1 MPKADRILANLP
13 PTYRT
18 LGDPSALRALTD
30 AYGGEL
36 QAAENSLV
44 AVMRSHWVDFADA
57 GETAI
62 QDLALFGALYG
73 LAPRPDESVEEF
85 REHLKRYVK
94 TFLDGTV
101 TVQGILRI
109 TAETLGLHIEDDALD
124 SWWTPGRSAV
134 LAGSTPDGADAAS
147 LVFGQPAFDRYG
159 ADAARASL
167 LGEVDLRGGVDL
179 QARGTLWIALDGG
192 GPQSVEL
199 ATGAA
204 DPAAVTAEEIV
215 AAIHDQLGV
224 EGIAELSDGRLRLSS
239 LTAGTAGLVTVDD
252 GPGDAADLVLGLR
265 PRTYRGAD
273 PTQATVTGL
282 VDLST
287 AVDLTGPRYLRIVVD
302 GNHLAEIDCAGCAAD
317 PAAVEIGE
325 IVAAINSALGLPVAT
340 DDGRFITL
348 TSPTPGAAG
357 HIDFLSPAAQ
367 DATLRLFGPVAPI
380 TVGSAARSARVVGDR
395 DLGPGVD
402 LTDRSSLRL
411 AVDAQP
417 AITLDL
423 AGADPASTTPAEIVA
438 AINEGLGD
446 AVAAHDGSKL
456 TLTSSSPGPS
466 GRLRVEEVA
475 GDIAEDVLGLRPRSS
490 QGRAPITAA
499 FTGTTDLSAD
509 VDLSARHTLSLAVDG
524 AAPVTVD
531 LRAGVP
537 DLTQASLD
545 ELETAINTALGQ
557 DLAINDGAHLIL
569 VSPTTGAGGS
579 LRLAPLERVTHRR
592 FVTRARVTDDAA
604 TAVLGFTSHHATGT
618 AGEAAVLRGTNDLS
632 GGADLTTNRY
642 LRIHLTARPPAA
654 PPGEAAGEGG
664 AVIEVDCAGP
674 RPRATTP
681 AEIAAAINTALAAAA
696 ASASGAAGF
705 SALAFTD
712 GRTVG
717 LRAAPSADDQVPSV
731 VLEGP
736 RQRDSLETVLGV
748 EPGLVRGGAP
758 GGVRLVGTV
767 DLSAGVSLV
776 ADAAVRLAVDGG
788 APVDVVLGDPAGT
801 ATRSLSQLVAA
812 INVALVAQVAA
823 HDGVHLILTSPTIGA
838 GSRLELLPAA
848 GTDAT
853 TDVLGIAAPRTYQG
867 ATATPAE
874 VIGKLDRTAPLDLSI
889 ANQLT
894 IAVDGGTPV
903 TVDLTTAAA
912 DPAAVTIS
920 ELATAIN
927 AATTANASSTAI
939 PGGLA
944 LRIASPTTGLS
955 SRIELSRTPTGNA
968 APLLF
973 GAIEAHGKPPAPAIV
988 DGTVDLLAPLDLSQ
1002 RSVLRLAIDHQPPFD
1017 VDVAGS
1023 TSSTT
1028 VAAEIIAA
1036 INEQAPGLACLTTED
1051 KLRLASP
1058 TTGPDS
1064 AVDVIPLR
1072 FLEVAE
1078 YPPQPAWASGSVAH
1092 GTVLR
1097 FRNPGASDVTGRVT
1111 LTTRTG
1117 VSAPRLADPTAGW
1130 SIRLTEAIGAGGTLT
1145 LDTTDGTTIQAFIT
1159 ENGATRPATNPQT
1172 SGANL
1177 LGVRRGL
1184 NAWSFSEC
1192 RAARFDSAYFDADHF
1207 AGQAGSEEA
1216 VFNLSYFGPQDEHPD
1231 AVFASSATRTPT
1243 AEIRVDWD
1251 SHQAGAFTVNLPA
1264 ELDERFGVSF
1274 GAGGVGATATGNAR
1288 FGAAVPELHAGVVT
1302 EPVTDDEFLVDRLN
1316 DLQTGSKLVIA
1327 RLVDL
1332 VPIGWSAVALPFRD
1346 EARLTGGRVGARA
1359 RLYLTEPGLAPG
1371 FVELSAAEEGAWGNE
1386 IRITGRASGPAIY
1399 DLVVAFPGGRFESA
1413 RQTVL
1418 GPPLPSLADALLRPG
1433 PVGVGLAKAAGIHAD
1448 VTRDRVAGPEQTE
1461 ET

>member
-1 MPKADRILANLP
+1 VPKADRILANLP

-109 TAETLGLHIEDDALD
+109 TAETLGLHIEDEALD

-167 LGEVDLRGGVDL
+167 VGEVDLRGDL
-179 QARGTLWIALDGG
+179 DLRARGTLWIALDGG

-199 ATGAA
+199 TTGAA

-215 AAIHDQLGV
+215 AAIHRQLGV
-224 EGIAELSDGRLRLSS
+224 EGLAELSDGRLRLSS
-239 LTAGTAGLVTVDD
+239 LTAGTAGVVTVDD

-287 AVDLTGPRYLRIVVD
+287 AVDLTGPRYLRVVVD
-302 GNHLAEIDCAGCAAD
+302 GNHLAEIDCAGSAAD
-317 PAAVEIGE
+317 PAAVEISE
-325 IVAAINSALGLPVAT
+325 IVAAINSALGVAVAT

-367 DATLRLFGPVAPI
+367 DATLRLFGAVAPI
-380 TVGSAARSARVVGDR
+380 TVGTAARSARVVGDR

-446 AVAAHDGSKL
+446 AVATHDGSTL

-475 GDIAEDVLGLRPRSS
+475 GDIAEDVLGLRPRSG

-499 FTGTTDLSAD
+499 FTGTTDLSAN
-509 VDLSARHTLSLAVDG
+509 VDLSARRTLSLAVDG

-531 LRAGVP
+531 LRTGVP

-545 ELETAINTALGQ
+545 ELETAINTALGE

-579 LRLAPLERVTHRR
+579 LHLAPPERLTHRR

-604 TAVLGFTSHHATGT
+604 AKVLGFTTHHATGT
-618 AGEAAVLRGTNDLS
+618 AGEPAVLQGTNDLS

-642 LRIHLTARPPAA
+642 LRIRVSD
-654 PPGEAAGEGG
+654 
-664 AVIEVDCAGP
+664 AVVEVDCAGP

-681 AEIAAAINTALAAAA
+681 AEIVTAINTALNSAV
-696 ASASGAAGF
+696 AS
-705 SALAFTD
+705 TD
-712 GRTVG
+712 GKRLTLRTPDPTDG
-717 LRAAPSADDQVPSV
+717 PVPSV
-731 VLEGP
+731 VLDGP
-736 RQRDSLETVLGV
+736 RQRDGLDTVLGV

-788 APVDVVLGDPAGT
+788 APIDVVLGDPAGT

-812 INVALVAQVAA
+812 IDVALVAQVAA

-838 GSRLELLPAA
+838 GSRLELLPVAA

-853 TDVLGIAAPRTYQG
+853 ADVLGINTPRTYQG

-874 VIGKLDRTAPLDLSI
+874 VVGQLDRTAPVDLSI

-903 TVDLTTAAA
+903 TVDLTSAAA
-912 DPAAVTIS
+912 DPAAVTLS

-927 AATTANASSTAI
+927 AATTANASSTPV

-973 GAIEAHGKPPAPAIV
+973 SATEAHGKPPSPAIV
-988 DGTVDLLAPLDLSQ
+988 DGTIDLIAPLDLSQ

-1017 VDVAGS
+1017 VDVAGA

-1028 VAAEIIAA
+1028 VAAEIVAA
-1036 INEQAPGLACLTTED
+1036 INEIVPGLASLTPED
-1051 KLRLASP
+1051 KLRLTSP
-1058 TTGPDS
+1058 TEGPDS
-1064 AVDVIPLR
+1064 AVDVVPLR

-1078 YPPQPAWASGSVAH
+1078 YPARPAWASGPVAH

-1111 LTTRTG
+1111 LTTPAG
-1117 VSAPRLADPTAGW
+1117 VSAPRIADPTAGW
-1130 SIRLTEAIGAGGTLT
+1130 SIRITEAIGAGGTLT
-1145 LDTTDGTTIQAFIT
+1145 LETTDGTTIQAFIT
-1159 ENGATRPATNPQT
+1159 ENGATRPAANLQT
-1172 SGANL
+1172 AGTNL

-1192 RAARFDSAYFDADHF
+1192 RAARFDSAYFDSDHF

-1216 VFNLSYFGPQDEHPD
+1216 VFGLSYFGPQDNHPD

-1274 GAGGVGATATGNAR
+1274 GAGGLGATATGNAR

-1316 DLQTGSKLVIA
+1316 DLQTGSKLVVA

-1346 EARLTGGRVGARA
+1346 EVRLTGGRVGARA
-1359 RLYLTEPGLAPG
+1359 RMYLTEPGLAPG
-1371 FVELSAAEEGAWGNE
+1371 FVELSAAEEGAWGND

-1399 DLVVAFPGGRFESA
+1399 DLEVAFPGGRFESA
-1413 RQTVL
+1413 RQTVF
-1418 GPPLPSLADALLRPG
+1418 GPPLPSLADELLRPG